1 LYSLVEKAAREPQ
14 SVSCEWSV
22 AAVFAAASSTCV
34 EAAINPAIY
43 ETRAMCSHHG
53 TRPAAAAC
61 MTRLRASRR
70 PHSARRHLPH
80 LRRRESRDP
89 CGPRR
94 GAAGSHRCDQLS
106 PGVPP
111 AVTRDVTAVLSANNF
126 SSLREKSAHLLSL
139 RVVPSGQ

>member
-1 LYSLVEKAAREPQ
+1 
-14 SVSCEWSV
+14 V

-43 ETRAMCSHHG
+43 ETWAMCSLHG
-53 TRPAAAAC
+53 TRPAAAAAAC

-139 RVVPSGQ
+139 RSVTSGQ